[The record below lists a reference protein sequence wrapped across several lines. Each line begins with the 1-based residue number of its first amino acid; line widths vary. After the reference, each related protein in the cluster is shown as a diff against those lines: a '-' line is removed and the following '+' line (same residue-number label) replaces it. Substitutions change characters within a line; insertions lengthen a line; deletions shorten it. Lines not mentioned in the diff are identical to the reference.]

1 MSLKRRLTT
10 IFMMLIAA
18 FVIGGTQI
26 AAAHASETELELL
39 GVTEEEYDLARDEAA
54 VAYNNELVAMG
65 WLSADEAADLNERG
79 RFANIGRGQY
89 YDVLDKD
96 VFIADALGMSVAE
109 LESAEAAADAAKL
122 AERVEA
128 GRLTEA
134 EAADH
139 AALDTFEATI
149 DEDAVLAQSL
159 GISNAELAAA
169 RADNLEYSDLL
180 DQLGLSRDDVNDAE
194 EAIYAELLANAVAD
208 GTLTAEQAAQFEDGC
223 NGGRNGGRGR
233 NNGTPDITTA
243 DA

>member
-1 MSLKRRLTT
+1 MTLKRRLTT
-10 IFMMLIAA
+10 IMMTLLAA

-26 AAAHASETELELL
+26 AAAHASEAELEQL
-39 GVTEEEYDLARDEAA
+39 GVTEEEYDLAKDEAA

-65 WLSADEAADLNERG
+65 WLSADEAAELT

-96 VFIADALGMSVAE
+96 VFIADALGVSMGE

-122 AERVEA
+122 AERVEE

-139 AALDTFEATI
+139 VALDAFRDTI
-149 DEDAVLAQSL
+149 DKDVVLAQSL

-169 RADNLEYSDLL
+169 RADNLAYSDLL
-180 DQLGLSRDDVNDAE
+180 DQLGLTRAEVNDAE
-194 EAIYAELLANAVAD
+194 EAVYAELVADAVAD

-223 NGGRNGGRGR
+223 NSGGRNGGRGR
-233 NNGTPDITTA
+233 NNDAPA
-243 DA
+243 DPTNDA